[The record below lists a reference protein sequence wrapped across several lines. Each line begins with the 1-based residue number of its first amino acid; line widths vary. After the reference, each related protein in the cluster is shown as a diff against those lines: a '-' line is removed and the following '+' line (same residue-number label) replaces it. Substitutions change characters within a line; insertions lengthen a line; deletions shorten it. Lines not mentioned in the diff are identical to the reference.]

1 MPTYEYICRS
11 CTVSKSIVKPITEA
25 VVAQVCDKC
34 DLTMARLYQL
44 GAVTFK
50 GAGFYV
56 NE

>member
-1 MPTYEYICRS
+1 MPTYEYTCRYCS
-11 CTVSKSIVKPITEA
+11 VTKSIVQPITEA
-25 VVAQVCDKC
+25 VAAQVCAKC